1 VVFINLLLGFGV
13 MKVGLPGMVPF
24 SIARI
29 ALIIPEI
36 PAAGSECPR
45 LLLIYHF
52 AEYESADAQSMG

>member
-1 VVFINLLLGFGV
+1 LGFGV